1 MKNVASKSNFA
12 LKTGTICVLMKKC
25 IEKVAIILYTVVY
38 LLCCFVAEER
48 KSPPLRLILSSIF
61 DFCFQD
67 IDFRGHVVGII
78 IPKTVKLFEHSRYA
92 VKKTQTR
99 TRNHTKWI
107 HFIKLSTS
115 RVKI

>member
-1 MKNVASKSNFA
+1 MLF
-12 LKTGTICVLMKKC
+12 
-25 IEKVAIILYTVVY
+25 
-38 LLCCFVAEER
+38 CCRREE

-92 VKKTQTR
+92 VKEKTENR

-107 HFIKLSTS
+107 QFIKLSTS

>member
-1 MKNVASKSNFA
+1 MLFCCRRKK
-12 LKTGTICVLMKKC
+12 KT
-25 IEKVAIILYTVVY
+25 
-38 LLCCFVAEER
+38 
-48 KSPPLRLILSSIF
+48 PLRLISSSIF

-67 IDFRGHVVGII
+67 IDFRGHVVGIF

-92 VKKTQTR
+92 VKKTQNR

-107 HFIKLSTS
+107 QFIKLSTS